1 MHKKSIIPIILIILL
16 LIPLTTLAQTDG
28 IPLQKDVF
36 LDYPIATTDDLPD
49 EVTFNLYDSQTAT
62 TPIGAQTFLRGQYTV
77 DFKFTEIIARERLQ
91 EKLDTQRIVAEYL
104 R

>member
-1 MHKKSIIPIILIILL
+1 MSKKSIILFILFIL

-36 LDYPIATTDDLPD
+36 LGAPIYGPDDLPD
-49 EVTFNLYDSQTAT
+49 QLTFNLYNSHTAT
-62 TPIGAQTFLRGQYTV
+62 TPIGSQTFLRGQYTV